1 MKFSLVKSVFIVLS
15 VSSFSVYA
23 ADHAKFISKQEAI
36 DVALEAVG
44 GEVIGIRM
52 DEPDNQWDVFVKSG
66 ADAFEVEVE
75 VDAISGNVVASEKES
90 LEEIEAE
97 LSGDL
102 SHEGVS
108 GDVDT

>member
-66 ADAFEVEVE
+66 ADAFEVEV
-75 VDAISGNVVASEKES
+75 DAINGSVVASEKES

-108 GDVDT
+108 GDVDK